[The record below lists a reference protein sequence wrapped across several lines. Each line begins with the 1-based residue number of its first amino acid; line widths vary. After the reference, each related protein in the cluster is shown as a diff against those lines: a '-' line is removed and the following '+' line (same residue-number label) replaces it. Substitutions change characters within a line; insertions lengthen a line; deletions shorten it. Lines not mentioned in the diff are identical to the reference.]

1 MVSAF
6 APQVSVFSED
16 ETFEQK
22 CFAFEFQTTPCIGN
36 STDLVIQKLQINFKA
51 QKYYMIC

>member
-1 MVSAF
+1 MVFAF